1 MEFIKATEEH
11 IDRIWEM
18 TGMAKRQL
26 KNLGLDQW
34 QTGYPSLEI
43 WRRDV
48 AEDMAYLAV
57 EDGEILGAFA
67 YQITPD
73 ASYYEIENGHW
84 LTDTPYASMHR
95 VIVADDCKGKGVAGK
110 MFAYGF
116 SMAEQDGFA
125 SVRIDTHPGN
135 LPMQRALAKA
145 GFQACGEIR
154 LAAGPEKG
162 HVRIGF
168 ERLL

>member
-1 MEFIKATEEH
+1 MEFIQAGEEH
-11 IDRIWEM
+11 IERIWEI

-43 WRRDV
+43 CQQDV
-48 AEDMAYLAV
+48 AEGMAYLAV

-67 YQITPD
+67 YQVTPD
-73 ASYYEIENGHW
+73 ISYGEIENGKW

-95 VIVADDCKGKGVAGK
+95 VIVADGCKGKGIAGK

-116 SMAEQDGFA
+116 SMAERDGFA

-135 LPMQRALAKA
+135 IPMQRALAKA
-145 GFQACGEIR
+145 GFQACGQIH

-168 ERLL
+168 EKIL